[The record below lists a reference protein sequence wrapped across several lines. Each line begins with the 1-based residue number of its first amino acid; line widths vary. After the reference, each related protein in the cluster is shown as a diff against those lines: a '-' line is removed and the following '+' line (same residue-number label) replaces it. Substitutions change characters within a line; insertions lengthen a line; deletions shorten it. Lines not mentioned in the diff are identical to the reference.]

1 MGYAEHGEGVV
12 PAGIVETSRGLWAFS
27 ADVDLLRRLATSG
40 IDWLSVDAQHG
51 PVDRVTSG
59 NPLGRVV
66 RAATSSGARVGA
78 FAGTPRNAAALR
90 EHGIHCLAVTTD
102 LAVVAAGVEAVLHA
116 DEAPERHDPA
126 SREGGPEALAR
137 HTVEE

>member
-1 MGYAEHGEGVV
+1 MGYAEHGVGVV

-27 ADVDLLRRLATSG
+27 ADVDLLRRLAT
-40 IDWLSVDAQHG
+40 
-51 PVDRVTSG
+51 TSG
-59 NPLGRVV
+59 
-66 RAATSSGARVGA
+66 SRVGA